1 MKNIKKIIAISVA
14 VTNLV
19 LATTAYALET
29 KTFDGYE
36 GTEGGPQI
44 SISNIIG
51 VDSYLTRPD
60 EYLEGY
66 TCKAPVTVT
75 MIAEEMELFEI
86 TQIAPVENVL
96 YYASY
101 HPPISGNVFD
111 WETQTIIPYR
121 PDLEPMSYSFQK
133 GSKATIT
140 KPGMYHVLARF
151 GAIAGGVSVCLNVV
165 GDVAPTASKI
175 YVDGKEMQFEAYNI
189 DDNNHFKLRDIAKA
203 ISGSE
208 KQFEVSWDG
217 EKSAINLISNSPYTE
232 VGGELVLGDGTIKKA
247 QQSTASIYKD
257 GQAMGFTAYTI
268 NDNNYFELRDIGQI
282 FNFDVSWDAETN
294 SILIE
299 TDKEY
304 TED

>member
-1 MKNIKKIIAISVA
+1 MKFTKRILAMAVA
-14 VTNLV
+14 LVTLV
-19 LATTAYALET
+19 SLTTAYATET
-29 KTFDGYE
+29 KTFDGYD
-36 GTEGGPQI
+36 GTEGPHQI

-51 VDSYLTRPD
+51 VDSYLNRPD
-60 EYLEGY
+60 EYMEGY
-66 TCKAPVTVT
+66 TCQAPVTISVIT
-75 MIAEEMELFEI
+75 DEIELFQAI
-86 TQIAPVENVL
+86 QMAPVNNEL

-101 HPPISGNVFD
+101 QPAVSGMVREYENNTV
-111 WETQTIIPYR
+111 IPYS
-121 PDLEPMSYSFQK
+121 PDLEPMSYSYQK
-133 GSKATIT
+133 GCSITIT

-175 YVDGKEMQFEAYNI
+175 YVDGKEMEFEAYNI

-203 ISGSE
+203 ISGSQ
-208 KQFEVSWDG
+208 KQFEVEWDA
-217 EKSAINLISNSPYTE
+217 EKEAINLVSKTPYTE
-232 VGGELVLGDGTIKKA
+232 VGGEMVLGDGTVKKA
-247 QQSTASIYKD
+247 QQTKSSIYVD
-257 GQAMGFTAYTI
+257 GKAYGFTAYTI
-268 NDNNYFELRDIGQI
+268 NDNNYFELRDLGQI

>member
-1 MKNIKKIIAISVA
+1 MKTTRKI
-14 VTNLV
+14 
-19 LATTAYALET
+19 LATAVATATLLSAITGYALET

-51 VDSYLTRPD
+51 IDPYLNRPD
-60 EYLEGY
+60 EYMEGY
-66 TCKAPVTVT
+66 TCQVPVTVSV
-75 MIAEEMELFEI
+75 IADEIELFEGI
-86 TQIAPVENVL
+86 QIVPVENVL

-121 PDLEPMSYSFQK
+121 PDLEPMSYSFQNDCK
-133 GSKATIT
+133 MTIT
-140 KPGMYHVLARF
+140 KPGMYHILARY

-282 FNFDVSWDAETN
+282 FNFDVSWDAQTN

>member
-1 MKNIKKIIAISVA
+1 MKNMKKIIATSVA
-14 VTNLV
+14 ITSL
-19 LATTAYALET
+19 LSATTGYCLET
-29 KTFDGYE
+29 KTFDGYD
-36 GTEGGPQI
+36 GAKGGPQL
-44 SISNIIG
+44 SISNIVG

-60 EYLEGY
+60 EIMEGY
-66 TCKAPVTVT
+66 ACEAPVTVSLLEDNIYLFGGIQ
-75 MIAEEMELFEI
+75 MI
-86 TQIAPVENVL
+86 PVENVL

-101 HPPISGNVFD
+101 RPAISGNVTNHD
-111 WETQTIIPYR
+111 NNTVVPYGPELSTINYTFNK
-121 PDLEPMSYSFQK
+121 DSSM
-133 GSKATIT
+133 TIT
-140 KPGMYHVLARF
+140 KPGMYHIMAFYDGVD
-151 GAIAGGVSVCLNVV
+151 GGVSVCLNVTA
-165 GDVAPTASKI
+165 DVAPTASKI

-203 ISGSE
+203 ISGSQ

-232 VGGELVLGDGTIKKA
+232 VGGELVIGDGTIKKA
-247 QQSTASIYKD
+247 KQSTSSIFKD
-257 GQAMGFTAYTI
+257 GEAVGFTAYTI

-304 TED
+304 TDD

>member
-14 VTNLV
+14 ITNLV

-29 KTFDGYE
+29 KTFDGYD

-60 EYLEGY
+60 EYMEGY
-66 TCKAPVTVT
+66 TCQAPVTVSV
-75 MIAEEMELFEI
+75 IADEIELFEA
-86 TQIAPVENVL
+86 TQIAPIENVL

-101 HPPISGNVFD
+101 QPRISGNVYD
-111 WETQTIIPYR
+111 WNTQTIIPYSA
-121 PDLEPMSYSFQK
+121 DLEPMSYSFQNGCK
-133 GSKATIT
+133 MTIT
-140 KPGMYHVLARF
+140 KPGMYHILARY

-165 GDVAPTASKI
+165 GDVSPTASKI
-175 YVDGKEMQFEAYNI
+175 FVDGKEVQFEGYNI

-203 ISGSE
+203 VSGSS

-217 EKSAINLISNSPYTE
+217 EKSAINLVSNTPYTE
-232 VGGELVLGDGTIKKA
+232 VGGEMTLGDGTIKKA
-247 QQSTASIYKD
+247 QQSTASIYMD
-257 GQAMGFTAYTI
+257 GNAIGFTAYTI

-299 TDKEY
+299 TDKDY

>member
-1 MKNIKKIIAISVA
+1 MKNLKSILAVVITMLTLAITTSA
-14 VTNLV
+14 
-19 LATTAYALET
+19 LAAET

-51 VDSYLTRPD
+51 VDSYLNRPD

-66 TCKAPVTVT
+66 TCQAPVTVAV
-75 MIAEEMELFEI
+75 IADEIELFEGY
-86 TQIAPVENVL
+86 QMVPVDNVL
-96 YYASY
+96 YYVSY
-101 HPPISGNVFD
+101 QPPISGMVHEYENGTV
-111 WETQTIIPYR
+111 IPYN

-133 GSKATIT
+133 DSKITIT
-140 KPGMYHVLARF
+140 KPGMYHILARY

-165 GDVAPTASKI
+165 GEVAPTTSKI
-175 YVDGKEMQFEAYNI
+175 YIDGKEMEFEAYNI

-203 ISGSE
+203 ISGSS
-208 KQFEVSWDG
+208 KQFEVAWDS
-217 EKSAINLISNSPYTE
+217 EKSAINLLSNTPYTE
-232 VGGELVLGDGTIKKA
+232 VGGEMVLGDGTIKKA
-247 QQSTASIYKD
+247 YPATASIFKD
-257 GQAMGFTAYTI
+257 GEAMGFTAYTI
-268 NDNNYFELRDIGQI
+268 NDNNYFELRDIGYI

-294 SILIE
+294 SILVE